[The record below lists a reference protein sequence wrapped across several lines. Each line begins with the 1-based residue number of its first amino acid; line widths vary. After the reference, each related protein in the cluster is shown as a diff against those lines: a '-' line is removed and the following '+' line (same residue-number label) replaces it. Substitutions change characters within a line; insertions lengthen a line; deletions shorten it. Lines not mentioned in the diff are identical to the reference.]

1 MTCFPPG
8 PMTIDSLRRAALVLL
23 AVGLPALAAAQ
34 QGCIGS
40 FLNPQQRFPFNEARA
55 AGAPAVFGHGL
66 PLENVTYRVAGD
78 PQAHS
83 LEEYLARFC
92 TTGLLVLHEDRI
104 VYERYLQGTGA
115 QDALHS
121 ASMSK
126 TILSL
131 LVGVAVAE
139 GKLALGT
146 TVRQVLPDFGAS
158 AFADDTVEDL
168 LRMATSARL
177 HAAYEAGAIS
187 DNRATDPTVSP
198 RQSMRRYLQEKTD
211 RSPAGKTFSYNGAV
225 TALLGLMLS
234 ERTGMSNT
242 AYLEDRI
249 WSRLGAEGSGFW
261 IKNFHGEEG
270 VQGQFAAR
278 LRDYGRLGA
287 LVLNRGQAAGGQVVP
302 AAWIDEM
309 VMLRPDKPQPK
320 GAPFYGLHVWIPQ
333 AAGGRSFFWG
343 VGGQNIFVDP
353 VASMVIVHTGNS
365 REAQFA
371 GDAHLFPLRDAI
383 ARTLRSRAKLS
394 PPLDSASAS
403 RHN

>member
-1 MTCFPPG
+1 MAL
-8 PMTIDSLRRAALVLL
+8 DSLRRATCILL
-23 AVGLPALAAAQ
+23 AAGLPAFAAAQ
-34 QGCIGS
+34 QGCTAS
-40 FLNPQQRFPFNEARA
+40 FLNTQQRFPFNEAKAPNAPRA
-55 AGAPAVFGHGL
+55 FSRGA

-78 PQAHS
+78 PETHS
-83 LEEYLARFC
+83 LEEYLTRFC
-92 TTGLLVLHEDRI
+92 TTGFLVLHEDQV
-104 VYERYLQGTGA
+104 VYERYLQGTGS
-115 QDALHS
+115 QDALLS

-139 GKLALGT
+139 GKLTLDT
-146 TVRQVLPDFGAS
+146 SVRQVLPDFEAS

-168 LRMATSARL
+168 LRMTTGVQL
-177 HAAYEAGAIS
+177 HTAYGVGAIS
-187 DNRATDPTVSP
+187 DNRATDPIVSP
-198 RQSMRRYLQEKTD
+198 RQNMRRYLREKTE
-211 RSPAGKTFSYNGAV
+211 RSPAGKTFNYNGAV
-225 TALLGLMLS
+225 TALLGLVLS

-249 WSRLGAEGSGFW
+249 WSRIGAEGGGFW

-270 VQGQFAAR
+270 VQGQFVAR

-287 LVLNRGQAAGGQVVP
+287 LVLNRGQAAGEQLVP

-353 VASMVIVHTGNS
+353 VARMVIVHTGNS

-383 ARTLRSRAKLS
+383 ARTLRARAKLS
-394 PPLDSASAS
+394 PPLDSASVS